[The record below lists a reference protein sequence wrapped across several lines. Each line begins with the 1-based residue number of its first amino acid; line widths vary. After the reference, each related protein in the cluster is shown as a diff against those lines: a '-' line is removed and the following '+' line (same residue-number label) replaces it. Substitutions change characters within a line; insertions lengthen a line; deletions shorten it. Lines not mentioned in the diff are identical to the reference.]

1 MVAGLENGRI
11 FILDSTCYP
20 IKCVNAKY
28 DFVVTDASF
37 NSRLSTLTT
46 FSNSPRYISIERE
59 EIDSSLSVKL

>member
-20 IKCVNAKY
+20 IKCVNVKY

-37 NSRLSTLTT
+37 NGKLATLTA
-46 FSNSPRYISIERE
+46 FSNTLR
-59 EIDSSLSVKL
+59 